1 MTGMLLRSAHNTDL
15 AAILTL
21 AEESGIGMTTL
32 PKDIHLLKKRL
43 AWSTQSF
50 QSQRHHPDNDYY
62 LFVLEDTE
70 TQRVVGTSA
79 ILASIGQKPPFY
91 SYELST
97 QTRTCPSL
105 GLSNTYTILR
115 LVTAHT
121 GQSELCTLFL
131 DPAYR
136 HKTNGLLLSRSRFLF
151 MADFP
156 ERFEPTLVAEM
167 RGVSDEQGHSPFWDA
182 VGHHF
187 IPLPF
192 MEADRLTLA
201 TNKQFIRD
209 LMPIDP
215 IYVNLLPK
223 DAQDVIGE
231 AHPSTQAALN
241 ILRHEGFVMTKHIDI
256 FDAGPTITAVRNTVK
271 SIRHSRYLKITSIH
285 DMINDTLFIISNA
298 SLNFRATVSEL
309 SIKEATCSISKKT
322 AHVLQLTVGDY
333 VRCIEFG
340 ISFDY

>member
-1 MTGMLLRSAHNTDL
+1 MTGMLLRSARNTDL

-21 AEESGIGMTTL
+21 AEESGVGMTTL
-32 PKDIHLLKKRL
+32 PKDIFLLKTRL
-43 AWSTQSF
+43 AWSMQSF
-50 QSQRHHPDNDYY
+50 QSKRKHPDNDYY
-62 LFVLEDTE
+62 LFVLEDTA

-79 ILASIGQKPPFY
+79 ILASIGQEPPFY

-97 QTRTCPSL
+97 QTHTCPSL
-105 GLSNTYTILR
+105 GLSNNHTILR

-136 HKTNGLLLSRSRFLF
+136 HKTNGLLLSLSRFLF

-167 RGVSDEQGHSPFWDA
+167 RGVSDEHGRSPFWDA

-192 MEADRLTLA
+192 IEADRLTLA
-201 TNKQFIRD
+201 SDKQFIRD
-209 LMPIDP
+209 LIPIDP

-223 DAQDVIGE
+223 DAQDVIGK

-241 ILRHEGFVMTKHIDI
+241 ILLREGFIMTKHIDI
-256 FDAGPTITAVRNTVK
+256 FDAGPTITAVRNALR
-271 SIRHSRYLKITSIH
+271 SIAHSRYLKISSIS
-285 DMINDTLFIISNA
+285 DIIDDTPFIISNA
-298 SLNFRATVSEL
+298 SLDFRATVSEL

-333 VRCIEFG
+333 VRCLEFG
-340 ISFDY
+340 IPFV